1 MSVELSPSVYGHLR
15 AIAGSYFRGRSAG
28 DTLQPTA
35 LVNEAFMK
43 LAASEAADFESREH
57 FVAVAA
63 RAMRQILVDHARRR
77 NADKRGGNQRPVTLT
92 DVAVGDA
99 ERALDLVALDDA
111 LSQLATLNARHARV
125 VELRFFGG
133 LSVPEVAQAL
143 GISVATVERE
153 WKQARAWLLVQL
165 DG

>member
-1 MSVELSPSVYGHLR
+1 MPPELSPSVYGHLR
-15 AIAGSYFRGRSAG
+15 AIAGSYFRGRGSD

-43 LAASEAADFESREH
+43 LATHEAAEFASREH

-77 NADKRGGNQRPVTLT
+77 SAEKRGGNRRPVTLN
-92 DVAVGDA
+92 DVPVGD
-99 ERALDLVALDDA
+99 EGRVVDRIALDDA
-111 LSQLATLNARHARV
+111 LGRLAALNARHARV
-125 VELRFFGG
+125 VELRYFGG
-133 LSVPEVAQAL
+133 LSVPEVAGAL